1 MEKQQ
6 CDEKRGNDEEIIT
19 NLTILKISSMI
30 KNGDVSNCSELIIK
44 NRDIEECEE
53 LYQMK
58 NLQKIDLSENKIK
71 DLSMLEMNLNLQQ
84 IVLQYNLIDNINYLS
99 NINNLVYL
107 NLSNNK
113 IKIMDG
119 VCELTNL
126 KTLILAYNEIEKV
139 PNLANLQNLETLI
152 LKNNK
157 IETFAKP
164 TKVMTHLKKIS
175 VSFNRMR
182 EFCFGSHFSNVQ
194 ELRLNSNKLT
204 HVQRDVVYMTALKQ
218 FYIQNNFILD
228 AEILSH
234 LCELNYLKNIVISE
248 NPFFKKMNTDLLNNF
263 IQMCK
268 KNLTTINS
276 VTIPPSKKFDSFF
289 FHQADDTA
297 AKQEHPRRNGHESKA
312 GRGPTQMYAKRDD
325 VHMVRSNLHI
335 RKGDWKKKGKE
346 EKKVKKGKKE

>member
-1 MEKQQ
+1 MEKHQSH
-6 CDEKRGNDEEIIT
+6 EERGKDEETIT
-19 NLTILKISSMI
+19 KLTILKISSLI
-30 KNGDVSNCSELIIK
+30 QNGDVSNCRELILK
-44 NRDIEECEE
+44 NRNIEECEE

-84 IVLQYNLIDNINYLS
+84 IVVQNNLIDNINYLN

-175 VSFNRMR
+175 LAFNRMR

-218 FYIQNNFILD
+218 LYIQNNFILD
-228 AEILSH
+228 AEILTH
-234 LCELNYLKNIVISE
+234 LCELNYLKNIVILE
-248 NPFFKKMNTDLLNNF
+248 NPFFKKMNTELLNNF

-276 VTIPPSKKFDSFF
+276 VTIPRSRKFDSFLF
-289 FHQADDTA
+289 DHTDDIT
-297 AKQEHPRRNGHESKA
+297 AKQEHHRRNGHEPKQ
-312 GRGPTQMYAKRDD
+312 GGGPTQMYAKRDD
-325 VHMVRSNLHI
+325 PHVVRSNLHI
-335 RKGDWKKKGKE
+335 RKGDWKKKGKRY
-346 EKKVKKGKKE
+346 KKNKSQ